1 MRASLA
7 GAVVALALVAAGC
20 DSGTGTDCR
29 GIACGPSSP
38 PIEVRLRDSATG
50 AAVAGATVS
59 ITRQDSAPLAVF
71 CDGAGTC
78 TARRSDGGSG
88 AGVYV
93 IHAEAPGYLTVDQT
107 VTVQPSSG
115 GCCDPGYVWMV
126 VQIELVSDVV

>member
-1 MRASLA
+1 MRAFLA
-7 GAVVALALVAAGC
+7 GAVVAMALVAAGC
-20 DSGTGTDCR
+20 DSGTDCA
-29 GIACGPSSP
+29 GIACGPSPP

-59 ITRQDSAPLAVF
+59 ITRQDLAPLAVY

-78 TARRSDGGSG
+78 TAQRSDGGGG

-93 IHAEAPGYLTVDQT
+93 IHAEAPGHLTVDQT
-107 VTVQPSSG
+107 VTVQSSSG
-115 GCCDPGYVWMV
+115 GCCNPGYVWMV